1 MFDQWANLIDETKK
15 RRAIGDMS
23 VIAYRMA
30 KVILTLQEEHSI
42 CKEQEH
48 KMFSDLS
55 KEEQFI
61 MESIVSARK
70 IQTLL
75 WGEANDSWRLEEWR
89 RMFIK
94 RVIKIDPKNPH
105 AIIELKKRL
114 LQNAALSIALMGIL
128 HFGNPMDVNDDIPSN
143 LPEYADNKGPVY
155 IIKKECPKCLQITE
169 YNIT

>member
-75 WGEANDSWRLEEWR
+75 WGEANDSWGLEEWR

-94 RVIKIDPKNPH
+94 RVIKINT
-105 AIIELKKRL
+105 E
-114 LQNAALSIALMGIL
+114 
-128 HFGNPMDVNDDIPSN
+128 
-143 LPEYADNKGPVY
+143 
-155 IIKKECPKCLQITE
+155 IT
-169 YNIT
+169 